1 MKKVM
6 SVNLG
11 GLVFPIDD
19 EAYDKLD
26 AYLSALQRQFE
37 GTEGADE
44 IIGDIEYR
52 IAEIF
57 QEKVKGGVES
67 ISTADVQDI
76 VAVMG
81 APRDLQEED
90 PELQAS
96 GAQTASP
103 AGESEMATAEA
114 ETPEAPEAAET
125 GGASSTASSQSEGF
139 GGGSRKKSRK
149 AEPMG
154 DPGPKRFFRNSDDK
168 LIGGVC
174 SGFAAYIDADPLIVR
189 LAFLLAVLGF
199 GMGPLIYIVL
209 WIIVPEAKTTSEK
222 LQMRG
227 EKVTVESIEKAIRRE
242 AKDLKKRFKDFK
254 QEIKDDPKGFE
265 ERVEKKAND
274 FFVEA
279 SSPFQRLVHGAAR
292 LITVV
297 FATLVLIVVLSLLF
311 SLATGA
317 GAAAWMVPQFGP
329 LLFPSSGFGQLA
341 ILGVLAVIGIPLI
354 LAAMGSLRAVLG
366 WKRRTG
372 GIHSVFLSIW
382 GIALG
387 LTIFLGFRVAG
398 EFGREVS
405 YREEVPL
412 ELAPNRPLRI
422 KRLSTAYRDYRED
435 RRIQIDR
442 VRFTDDT
449 VFFGNLDVKIASA
462 SGEDHGVYRVR
473 RARGRN
479 RDQATTNA
487 KAITHRMRQADG
499 TLAIDPEF
507 SLANERWRDQE
518 LDLIVELPTGAEIVI
533 DESMRGLLSSVHTD
547 GFMGDA
553 DLYNHTLVMTAKG
566 LVRGSGTD
574 APTQPGSTESGAPEA
589 L

>member
-1 MKKVM
+1 MRKVM

-19 EAYDKLD
+19 EAYGKLD
-26 AYLSALQRQFE
+26 AYIGALQRQFE

-81 APRDLQEED
+81 APRELQEED
-90 PELQAS
+90 PNLTGSASAPHTPADQTPADAAQAGTGS
-96 GAQTASP
+96 DAP
-103 AGESEMATAEA
+103 AED
-114 ETPEAPEAAET
+114 PDAPEAFAGT
-125 GGASSTASSQSEGF
+125 GESTAQSEGY
-139 GGGSRKKSRK
+139 GKSGRKKTRK
-149 AEPMG
+149 AEPVG
-154 DPGPKRFFRNSDDK
+154 NPGPKRFFRNGDDK
-168 LIGGVC
+168 LVGGVC

-279 SSPFQRLVHGAAR
+279 GSPFQRLVHGAAR
-292 LITVV
+292 LLTVV
-297 FATLVLIVVLSLLF
+297 FATVVLIVVLSLLF

-329 LLFPSSGFGQLA
+329 LLFPGSGFGRMA
-341 ILGVLAVIGIPLI
+341 ILAVLAVVGIPLI
-354 LAAMGSLRAVLG
+354 LAAMSAARAMLG
-366 WKRRTG
+366 WKRRSG
-372 GIHSVFLSIW
+372 AIHTVFLTVW
-382 GIALG
+382 GVALG

-398 EFGREVS
+398 EFGREIS
-405 YREEVPL
+405 YREELPL
-412 ELAPNRPLRI
+412 EVAPNRPLRI
-422 KRLSTAYRDYRED
+422 KRLSTAHRDYRED
-435 RRIQIDR
+435 RRIHIDQ

-449 VFFGNLDVKIASA
+449 VFFGNLDVKISGA
-462 SGEDHGVYRVR
+462 SGETPALYRIR
-473 RARGRN
+473 HARGRN
-479 RDQATTNA
+479 RQQATENA
-487 KAITHRMRQADG
+487 KAITHRVRNTEG
-499 TLAIDPEF
+499 SLGIDPEF
-507 SLANERWRDQE
+507 SLGEHRWRDQD
-518 LDLIVELPTGAEIVI
+518 LDLVVELPSGAEIVI
-533 DESMRGLLSSVHTD
+533 DESMRGLLTSVHTD
-547 GFMGDA
+547 GFMSDA
-553 DLYNHTLVMTAKG
+553 ELYNHTLRMTDKG
-566 LVRGSGTD
+566 LVRSVQ
-574 APTQPGSTESGAPEA
+574 AQPEA
-589 L
+589 GQPHESM